1 MPKPTLKPTFSL
13 MIYTA
18 LKDSLR
24 GNLLRDDKSLEK
36 LHIIETK
43 MYGMV
48 AKSTHL
54 LYTISVEGRSV
65 L

>member
-1 MPKPTLKPTFSL
+1 

-43 MYGMV
+43 MYRMV